1 MINIINETSKK
12 NMTLDDLENF
22 DCFLFNGSLYIK
34 LDDYYF
40 QDRYDTYVHSVFNMT
55 ELNGE
60 ELAEDTIID
69 KKVNIDIIIKDA

>member
-12 NMTLDDLENF
+12 NMTIDDLENF

-40 QDRYDTYVHSVFNMT
+40 QDCYNTYVHSVFNIT
-55 ELNGE
+55 TLKEE
-60 ELAEDTIID
+60 ELTEDTIID
-69 KKVNIDIIIKDA
+69 RKVNIDIIIKDA

>member
-12 NMTLDDLENF
+12 NMILDDLENF

-40 QDRYDTYVHSVFNMT
+40 QDYYDTYVHSVFNMT
-55 ELNGE
+55 TLNGE